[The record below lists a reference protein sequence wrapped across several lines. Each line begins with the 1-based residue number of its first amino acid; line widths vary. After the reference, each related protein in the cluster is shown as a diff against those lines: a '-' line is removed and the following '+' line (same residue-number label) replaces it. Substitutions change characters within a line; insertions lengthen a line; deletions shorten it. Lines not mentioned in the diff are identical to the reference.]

1 MQVLVP
7 IIYHKEERDWST
19 RASISKLSMVVLL
32 YNRLGGSCVWA
43 THPPISQLTDGH
55 IEASTKEVCNADLFS
70 MLVYP

>member
-1 MQVLVP
+1 
-7 IIYHKEERDWST
+7 
-19 RASISKLSMVVLL
+19 MVVLL